1 MMGIDALREGILS
14 KAREKAN
21 EIVRNAELRAKE
33 LLASASREYE
43 EKVREEVERR
53 YKALRSDYGKAYSD
67 EVFKLNMELLALKN
81 EILNDVR
88 RAVIE
93 RLKNVDRGVRRQSL
107 KNLLKESLSYEA
119 FKEFEKLVVHVTSTY
134 LELIKEILVEEGLEK
149 VVEVKALDDKYLG
162 GLIVECYDGSLY
174 VDNTY
179 LTRVERG
186 LNIIV
191 GKLHRTVF
199 KEVRT

>member
-1 MMGIDALREGILS
+1 MMGIDVLREGILS

-21 EIVRNAELRAKE
+21 EIVRNAELKAKE
-33 LLASASREYE
+33 LLANASREYE
-43 EKVREEVERR
+43 EKVREEIERR
-53 YKALRSDYGKAYSD
+53 YKALKTDYEKAYSD

-93 RLKNVDRGVRRQSL
+93 RLKSVDRGMRKQSL
-107 KNLLKESLSYEA
+107 KNLLKESLSYDV
-119 FKEFEKLVVHVTSTY
+119 FKEYEKLVVYVTSTD
-134 LELIKEILVEEGLEK
+134 LELIKEVLAEEGLEK
-149 VVEVKALDDKYLG
+149 VVEVRALDDKYLG
-162 GLIVECYDGSLY
+162 GLIIESYDGSVL

-186 LNIIV
+186 LNTIISR
-191 GKLHRTVF
+191 LYRTVF
-199 KEVRT
+199 KEVRA

>member
-1 MMGIDALREGILS
+1 MMSIDVLREGILS

-21 EIVRNAELRAKE
+21 EIVRNAELKAKE
-33 LLASASREYE
+33 LLANASREYE
-43 EKVREEVERR
+43 EKVREEIERR
-53 YKALRSDYGKAYSD
+53 YKALKTDYEKAYSD

-93 RLKNVDRGVRRQSL
+93 RLKSVDRGMRKQSL
-107 KNLLKESLSYEA
+107 KNLLKESLSYDV
-119 FKEFEKLVVHVTSTY
+119 FKEYEKLVVYVTSTD
-134 LELIKEILVEEGLEK
+134 LELIKEVLAEEGLEK
-149 VVEVKALDDKYLG
+149 VVEVRALDDKYLG
-162 GLIVECYDGSLY
+162 GLIIESYDGSVL

-186 LNIIV
+186 LNTIISR
-191 GKLHRTVF
+191 LYRTVF
-199 KEVRT
+199 KEVRA